1 MLHTWFE
8 ESTEVIKSQ
17 HIVIW
22 GNSKEIHTCYM
33 VSSEFSDHL
42 EVGTSSSIFGKR
54 REGSSESLGLPSKL
68 WGPFLFNVGD
78 PPCYDNEAGWGT
90 SIPYWL
96 PVDFVAEAKVSL
108 SLLRT
113 FCRCLHLIDL
123 REINRR
129 KAYPFIW
136 CKLYVP
142 REPPEGEEDPKAAYK
157 CFCARWNKERQAW
170 LTVTQL
176 HEAAKGKNRILLTK
190 PVGTESSQSRHPVLA
205 DEWW

>member
-113 FCRCLHLIDL
+113 FCRCLNLIDL

-129 KAYPFIW
+129 KAYPFI
-136 CKLYVP
+136 
-142 REPPEGEEDPKAAYK
+142 
-157 CFCARWNKERQAW
+157 
-170 LTVTQL
+170 
-176 HEAAKGKNRILLTK
+176 
-190 PVGTESSQSRHPVLA
+190 
-205 DEWW
+205 